1 MGRTVRSYDHS
12 PDWDFIREDFAF
24 EREGIAVVRSTID
37 RLRSRGDLPS
47 LNEGVL
53 TVLTAVAY
61 GWALEEP
68 IDELLSWLDEAV
80 GWVDEALTIGP
91 PRPEDVQRYLTV
103 SALAN
108 AWDTAR
114 RAAATVP
121 DGLDRTHSINE
132 PLAEAYECAL
142 ARLVEGDHATADHH
156 AAHMA
161 HLVDDPATPPFTVD
175 HFGTLTDIVTAITT
189 NDAPALGTAL
199 TTRYDDITR
208 RHADTIED
216 RRYVYALLD
225 PPGTTLAAIAHRN
238 GLPLPDIPT
247 FATTLIQEHR

>member
-1 MGRTVRSYDHS
+1 MRSYDHD
-12 PDWDFIREDFAF
+12 PDWPHIQGRMSR
-24 EREGIAVVRSTID
+24 EREGLSIARSTID
-37 RLRSRGDLPS
+37 KQRSRHRLRPF
-47 LNEGVL
+47 NNGVF
-53 TVLTAVAY
+53 TVVRTVAY

-68 IDELLSWLDEAV
+68 VDELLTWLDEAV

-103 SALAN
+103 SALAG

-142 ARLVEGDHATADHH
+142 ARLVEGDHATADRH

-161 HLVDDPATPPFTVD
+161 DLVDDPATPPFTVD
-175 HFGTLTDIVTAITT
+175 HFGTLTDIVTAITA
-189 NDAPALGTAL
+189 NDAAALTTAL
-199 TTRYDDITR
+199 TARYDDITR
-208 RHADTIED
+208 RHTDTVED